1 MYASIN
7 AHLGIE
13 ISRRDDM
20 ESLAYILIYFLR
32 GSLPWVGLGAG
43 NQDVILQS
51 KRGTSIEDLCYALP
65 TEFAA
70 FLIHARSLAF
80 EDKPDYDGFR
90 KMFEALLLR
99 EGPADASMFDW
110 DQLVGEKRSMLE
122 GSKQE
127 TRPQKRKPKSGLA
140 NDKM

>member
-1 MYASIN
+1 
-7 AHLGIE
+7 
-13 ISRRDDM
+13 
-20 ESLAYILIYFLR
+20 
-32 GSLPWVGLGAG
+32 VGLGAG

-51 KRGTSIEDLCYALP
+51 KQGSSIEDLCYALP
-65 TEFAA
+65 AEFAS

-90 KMFEALLLR
+90 KIFEALLLR
-99 EGPADASMFDW
+99 EGPADANMFDW

-127 TRPQKRKPKSGLA
+127 TRPKKRKPKSGLA